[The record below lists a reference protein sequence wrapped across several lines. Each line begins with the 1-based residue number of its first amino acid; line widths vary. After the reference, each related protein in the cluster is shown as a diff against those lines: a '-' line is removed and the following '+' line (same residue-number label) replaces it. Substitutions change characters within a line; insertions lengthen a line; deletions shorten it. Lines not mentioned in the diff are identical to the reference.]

1 VASRSVC
8 LEGEQI
14 FKVEHP
20 SGVIQIAADVREQS
34 GQLQVVRASVVR
46 TVRKI
51 MEGTLQLPA
60 DLVFS

>member
-1 VASRSVC
+1 
-8 LEGEQI
+8 
-14 FKVEHP
+14 
-20 SGVIQIAADVREQS
+20 VIQIAAEVREQT

-51 MEGTLQLPA
+51 MEGALQLPA